1 MARKQDYRE
10 ILDYRSHVKSFS
22 TYGIE
27 NQMITLFG
35 HGKTNKAIAKR
46 FAGQCFIYDD
56 AFTQKSED
64 AFGNLLL
71 PPSSFDPYLSTV
83 EIPSPGFP
91 PEHMLIQK
99 ARNVVSE
106 YDFFKEQMPFSIWIS
121 GTNGKTTTT
130 QMCEFLLKQQG
141 ALAGGNIG
149 TPLAELDAKA
159 PIWVL
164 ETSSFTF
171 HYTKVTAPDIYL
183 LLPIKPDHLT
193 WHGSMEAYV
202 EAKLSVLSRMKEGSV
217 AIVPKAYCNTPTLAH
232 VISYDNEHDLCAQM
246 GIDIEQIS
254 FKTPFLL
261 DASLAASA
269 QKVLL
274 DRVDYALLNTFKI
287 DHYKIEEFRDNQ
299 GRLWVDDS
307 KGTNVDAT
315 VEALKRYQ
323 NEEILIVLGGDD
335 KGVDL
340 QELFDFMKPLNVKI
354 FAIGTNTERLAT
366 FAQKEGIWLSKCF
379 VLEEAMKQI
388 HAVHTQTS
396 VALLSPA
403 AASLDQFKS
412 YAHRGDRFKELAL
425 A

>member
-1 MARKQDYRE
+1 
-10 ILDYRSHVKSFS
+10 
-22 TYGIE
+22 
-27 NQMITLFG
+27 MITLFG
-35 HGKTNKAIAKR
+35 HGKTTKALAKR
-46 FAGQCFIYDD
+46 YAGNCQIFDD
-56 AFTQKSED
+56 AFTCKGED
-64 AFGNLLL
+64 EHGNLLL
-71 PPSSFDPYLSTV
+71 PPAMFEPEKSSV

-91 PEHMLIQK
+91 TEHPLIQK
-99 ARNVVSE
+99 ALHITSE
-106 YDFFKEQMPFSIWIS
+106 YDFFKEAMPFSIWIS

-130 QMCEFLLKQQG
+130 QMCQFLLEKQG

-149 TPLAELDAKA
+149 TPLAELDEKA

-193 WHGSMEAYV
+193 WHGSMEAYID
-202 EAKLSVLSRMKEGSV
+202 AKLSPLERMREGSV
-217 AIVPKAYCNTPTLAH
+217 AILPKAHANVKTLAH
-232 VISYDNEHDLCAQM
+232 VIAYENEEDLAQQL
-246 GIDIEQIS
+246 DIELS
-254 FKTPFLL
+254 KVNFKTPFLL
-261 DASLAASA
+261 DAILAMSA
-269 QKVLL
+269 QKILL
-274 DRVDYALLNTFKI
+274 DTIDYERINTFKI
-287 DHYKIEEFRDNQ
+287 DHYKIEEFHDKQ

-315 VEALKRYQ
+315 IEALKRYQ

-340 QELFDFMKPLNVKI
+340 QELFDFMKPLHVKI
-354 FAIGTNTERLAT
+354 FAIGSNTERLAT

-379 VLEEAMKQI
+379 FLEEAMKQI
-388 HAVHTQTS
+388 HALHTTKS

>member
-1 MARKQDYRE
+1 
-10 ILDYRSHVKSFS
+10 
-22 TYGIE
+22 
-27 NQMITLFG
+27 MITLFG
-35 HGKTNKAIAKR
+35 YGTTTKAIAAR
-46 FAGQCFIYDD
+46 FRGQCHIFDD
-56 AFTQKSED
+56 HFVEKKHD

-71 PPSSFDPYLSTV
+71 PPSEFNPESSDI

-91 PEHMLIQK
+91 HHHPLIMSAK
-99 ARNVVSE
+99 HVTSE

-130 QMCEFLLKQQG
+130 QICEHLLKDKG
-141 ALAGGNIG
+141 AQAGGNIG
-149 TPLAELDAKA
+149 TPLADIDEKA
-159 PIWVL
+159 SIWIL

-193 WHGSMEAYV
+193 WHGSMEAYI
-202 EAKLSVLSRMKEGSV
+202 EAKLSVLARMKEGSV
-217 AIVPKAYCNTPTLAH
+217 AILPNRFAKTQTLAH
-232 VISYDNEHDLCAQM
+232 VIGYDNEYDLAQTV
-246 GIDIEQIS
+246 GIDIARIE
-254 FKTPFLL
+254 FKSPFLL
-261 DASLAASA
+261 DAVLAASA
-269 QKVLL
+269 EKILL
-274 DRVDYALLNTFKI
+274 DRVDYAHLNTFKI
-287 DHYKIEEFRDNQ
+287 DHYKIEEFRDAK

-315 VEALKRYQ
+315 IEALKRYK
-323 NEEILIVLGGDD
+323 NDEILLVLGGDD

-340 QELFDFMKPLNVKI
+340 QELFDFMKTLHVKI
-354 FAIGTNTERLAT
+354 FAIGSNTERLAAL
-366 FAQKEGIWLSKCF
+366 AQKEGVWLSKCV

-388 HAVHTQTS
+388 HAVHTAHT

>member
-1 MARKQDYRE
+1 
-10 ILDYRSHVKSFS
+10 
-22 TYGIE
+22 
-27 NQMITLFG
+27 MITLFG
-35 HGKTNKAIAKR
+35 HGKTTKAIAKR
-46 FAGQCFIYDD
+46 FAGQCQIFDD
-56 AFTQKSED
+56 GFTHNDKDE
-64 AFGNLLL
+64 FGNLLL
-71 PPSSFDPYLSTV
+71 PPSVFDPTTSDV

-91 PEHMLIQK
+91 ANHPLIQQ

-130 QMCEFLLKQQG
+130 QMCEFLLQKQG
-141 ALAGGNIG
+141 AQAGGNIG
-149 TPLAELDAKA
+149 TPLAELSEKA

-193 WHGSMEAYV
+193 WHGSMEAYTH
-202 EAKLSVLSRMKEGSV
+202 AKLSPLSRMREGSV
-217 AIVPKAYCNTPTLAH
+217 AILPKAYANVKTLAH
-232 VISYDNEHDLCAQM
+232 VITYENEYDLADQM
-246 GIDIEQIS
+246 GIDIAKIS

-261 DASLAASA
+261 DAVLAMSA
-269 QKVLL
+269 QKILL
-274 DRVDYALLNTFKI
+274 DTVDYDLINTFKI
-287 DHYKIEEFRDNQ
+287 DHYKIEEFRDRQ

-315 VEALKRYQ
+315 IEALKRYKDD
-323 NEEILIVLGGDD
+323 EILIVLGGDD

-340 QELFDFMKPLNVKI
+340 QELFDFMKPLHVTV
-354 FAIGTNTERLAT
+354 FAIGSNTERLAT
-366 FAQKEGIWLSKCF
+366 FAQKEGIKLYKCF
-379 VLEEAMKQI
+379 VIEEAMKHI
-388 HAVHTQTS
+388 HAVHTAQS

>member
-1 MARKQDYRE
+1 
-10 ILDYRSHVKSFS
+10 
-22 TYGIE
+22 
-27 NQMITLFG
+27 MITLFG
-35 HGKTNKAIAKR
+35 HGKTTKAIAKR
-46 FAGQCFIYDD
+46 FTGKCQIFDD
-56 AFTQKSED
+56 GFTCNDKDE
-64 AFGNLLL
+64 FGNLLL
-71 PPSSFDPYLSTV
+71 PPSAFDPTTSDV

-91 PEHMLIQK
+91 ANHPLIQK

-130 QMCEFLLKQQG
+130 QMCEFLLQKQG
-141 ALAGGNIG
+141 AQAGGNIG
-149 TPLAELDAKA
+149 TPLAELSEKA
-159 PIWVL
+159 PIWIL

-193 WHGSMEAYV
+193 WHGSMEAYI
-202 EAKLSVLSRMKEGSV
+202 EAKLSPLSRMREGSV
-217 AIVPKAYCNTPTLAH
+217 AILPKAYADVKTLAH
-232 VISYDNEHDLCAQM
+232 VIAYNTEVDLAMQM
-246 GIDIEQIS
+246 GIDIS
-254 FKTPFLL
+254 KVNFKTPFLL
-261 DASLAASA
+261 DAILAMSA

-274 DRVDYALLNTFKI
+274 DTVDYDLLNTFKI
-287 DHYKIEEFRDNQ
+287 DHYKIEEFRDSQ

-315 VEALKRYQ
+315 IEALKRYK
-323 NEEILIVLGGDD
+323 NDEILIVLGGDD

-340 QELFDFMKPLNVKI
+340 QELFDFMKPLHVTI
-354 FAIGTNTERLAT
+354 FAIGTNTERLAV
-366 FAQKEGIWLSKCF
+366 FAQKEGIKLSKCF
-379 VLEEAMKQI
+379 VIEEAMKQI
-388 HAVHTQTS
+388 HAVHTTKT

-425 A
+425 T

>member
-1 MARKQDYRE
+1 
-10 ILDYRSHVKSFS
+10 
-22 TYGIE
+22 
-27 NQMITLFG
+27 MITLFG
-35 HGKTNKAIAKR
+35 HGKTTKAIAKR
-46 FAGQCFIYDD
+46 FAGQCQIFVVN
-56 AFTQKSED
+56 FVTKETD

-71 PPSSFDPYLSTV
+71 PPSEFDPNTSDV

-91 PEHMLIQK
+91 AEHPLIQK
-99 ARNVVSE
+99 ALHVTSE

-130 QMCEFLLKQQG
+130 QMCEFLLQKQG

-149 TPLAELDAKA
+149 TPLAELSENA
-159 PIWVL
+159 PIWIL

-193 WHGSMEAYV
+193 WHGSMEAYI
-202 EAKLSVLSRMKEGSV
+202 EAKLSPLSRMREGSV
-217 AIVPKAYCNTPTLAH
+217 AILPKAHANVKTLAH
-232 VISYDNEHDLCAQM
+232 VISYENEHDLAETM
-246 GIDIEQIS
+246 GIDIS
-254 FKTPFLL
+254 KVNFKTPFLL
-261 DASLAASA
+261 DAILAMSA

-274 DRVDYALLNTFKI
+274 DTVDYDLINTFKI
-287 DHYKIEEFRDNQ
+287 DHYKIEEFRDKQ

-315 VEALKRYQ
+315 IEALKRYKDD
-323 NEEILIVLGGDD
+323 EILIVLGGDD

-340 QELFDFMKPLNVKI
+340 QELFDFMKPLHVTV
-354 FAIGTNTERLAT
+354 FAIGSNTERLAS
-366 FAQKEGIWLSKCF
+366 FAQKDGIKLHKCF
-379 VLEEAMKQI
+379 VIEEAMKQI
-388 HAVHTQTS
+388 HAVHTTQS

>member
-1 MARKQDYRE
+1 
-10 ILDYRSHVKSFS
+10 
-22 TYGIE
+22 
-27 NQMITLFG
+27 MITLFG
-35 HGKTNKAIAKR
+35 HGKTTTAIAKR
-46 FAGQCFIYDD
+46 FAGQCQIFDD
-56 AFTQKSED
+56 GFTINDKD

-71 PPSSFDPYLSTV
+71 PPSEFDPNTSDV

-91 PEHMLIQK
+91 AHHPLIQK
-99 ARNVVSE
+99 AHNVVSE

-130 QMCEFLLKQQG
+130 QMCEFLLQKQG
-141 ALAGGNIG
+141 AQAGGNIG
-149 TPLAELDAKA
+149 TPLAELSEKA
-159 PIWVL
+159 PIWIL

-193 WHGSMEAYV
+193 WHGSMEAYI
-202 EAKLSVLSRMKEGSV
+202 EAKLSPLARMREGSV
-217 AIVPKAYCNTPTLAH
+217 AILPKAHANVKTLAH
-232 VISYDNEHDLCAQM
+232 VIAYENEHDLAQQM
-246 GIDIEQIS
+246 GIDITQVS

-261 DASLAASA
+261 DAVLAMSA

-274 DRVDYALLNTFKI
+274 DTIDYDLINTFKI
-287 DHYKIEEFRDNQ
+287 DHYKIEEFRDTQ

-315 VEALKRYQ
+315 IEALKRYKDD
-323 NEEILIVLGGDD
+323 EILIVLGGDD

-340 QELFDFMKPLNVKI
+340 QELFDFMRPLNVTI
-354 FAIGTNTERLAT
+354 FAIGTNTDRLAS
-366 FAQKEGIWLSKCF
+366 FALKENIKLHKCF
-379 VLEEAMKQI
+379 VIEEAMKQI
-388 HAVHTQTS
+388 HAVHTTKS

>member
-1 MARKQDYRE
+1 
-10 ILDYRSHVKSFS
+10 
-22 TYGIE
+22 
-27 NQMITLFG
+27 MITLFG
-35 HGKTNKAIAKR
+35 HGKTTKAIAKR
-46 FAGQCFIYDD
+46 FAGQCQIFDD
-56 AFTQKSED
+56 GFTQNEKDE
-64 AFGNLLL
+64 FGNLLL
-71 PPSSFDPYLSTV
+71 PPSVFDPTTSDV

-91 PEHMLIQK
+91 ANHPLIQQ

-130 QMCEFLLKQQG
+130 QMCEFLLQKQG
-141 ALAGGNIG
+141 AQAGGNIG
-149 TPLAELDAKA
+149 TPLAELSEKA

-193 WHGSMEAYV
+193 WHGSMEAYTN
-202 EAKLSVLSRMKEGSV
+202 AKLSPLSHMREGSV
-217 AIVPKAYCNTPTLAH
+217 AILPKAYANVKTLAH
-232 VISYDNEHDLCAQM
+232 VITYENEYDLADQM
-246 GIDIEQIS
+246 GIDIAKIS

-261 DASLAASA
+261 DAVLAMSA
-269 QKVLL
+269 QKILL
-274 DRVDYALLNTFKI
+274 DTVDYDLINTFKI
-287 DHYKIEEFRDNQ
+287 DHYKIEEFRDRQ

-315 VEALKRYQ
+315 IEALKRYKD
-323 NEEILIVLGGDD
+323 NEILIVLGGDD

-340 QELFDFMKPLNVKI
+340 QELFDFMKPLHVTV
-354 FAIGTNTERLAT
+354 FAIGSNTERLAS
-366 FAQKEGIWLSKCF
+366 FAAKEGINLHKCF
-379 VLEEAMKQI
+379 VIEEAMKHI
-388 HAVHTQTS
+388 HAVHTAQS

>member
-1 MARKQDYRE
+1 
-10 ILDYRSHVKSFS
+10 
-22 TYGIE
+22 
-27 NQMITLFG
+27 MITLFG
-35 HGKTNKAIAKR
+35 HGKTTKAIAKR
-46 FAGQCFIYDD
+46 FAGQCQIFDD
-56 AFTQKSED
+56 SFTCKVTD

-71 PPSSFDPYLSTV
+71 PPSEFDPEASSV

-91 PEHMLIQK
+91 AHHPLIQK
-99 ARNVVSE
+99 ALHVTSE
-106 YDFFKEQMPFSIWIS
+106 YDFFKESMPFSIWIS

-130 QMCEFLLKQQG
+130 QMCEFLLQAQG

-149 TPLAELDAKA
+149 TPLAELSEQA

-171 HYTKVTAPDIYL
+171 HYTKITAPDIYL

-193 WHGSMEAYV
+193 WHGSMEAYI
-202 EAKLSVLSRMKEGSV
+202 EAKLSPLARMREGSV
-217 AIVPKAYCNTPTLAH
+217 AILPKAYANVKTLAH
-232 VISYDNEHDLCAQM
+232 VIAYDTEEDLAEQM
-246 GIDIEQIS
+246 GIDITKIR

-261 DASLAASA
+261 DAVLATCA
-269 QKVLL
+269 QKILL
-274 DRVDYALLNTFKI
+274 DTVDYELLNTFKI
-287 DHYKIEEFRDNQ
+287 DHYKIEEFHDTQ

-315 VEALKRYQ
+315 IEALKRYK
-323 NEEILIVLGGDD
+323 NDEILIVLGGDD

-340 QELFDFMKPLNVKI
+340 QELFDFMKPLHVTV
-354 FAIGTNTERLAT
+354 FAIGTNTERLAS
-366 FAQKEGIWLSKCF
+366 FAEKEGITLHKCF
-379 VLEEAMKQI
+379 VIEEAMKQI
-388 HAVHTQTS
+388 HAVHTTKT

>member
-1 MARKQDYRE
+1 
-10 ILDYRSHVKSFS
+10 
-22 TYGIE
+22 
-27 NQMITLFG
+27 MITLFG
-35 HGKTNKAIAKR
+35 HGKTTKAIAKR
-46 FAGQCFIYDD
+46 FAGQCQIFDD
-56 AFTQKSED
+56 NFVTKETD

-71 PPSSFDPYLSTV
+71 PPSEFDPNTSDV

-91 PEHMLIQK
+91 TEHPLIQK
-99 ARNVVSE
+99 ALHVTSE

-130 QMCEFLLKQQG
+130 QMCEFLLQKQG

-149 TPLAELDAKA
+149 TPLAELSENA
-159 PIWVL
+159 PIWIL

-193 WHGSMEAYV
+193 WHGSMEAYI
-202 EAKLSVLSRMKEGSV
+202 EAKLSPLSRMREGSV
-217 AIVPKAYCNTPTLAH
+217 AILPKAHANVKTLAH
-232 VISYDNEHDLCAQM
+232 VISYENEHDLAETM
-246 GIDIEQIS
+246 GIDIS
-254 FKTPFLL
+254 KVNFKTPFLL
-261 DASLAASA
+261 DAILAMSA

-274 DRVDYALLNTFKI
+274 DTVDYDLINTFKI
-287 DHYKIEEFRDNQ
+287 DHYKIEEFRDKQ

-315 VEALKRYQ
+315 IEALKRYKDD
-323 NEEILIVLGGDD
+323 EILIVLGGDD

-340 QELFDFMKPLNVKI
+340 QELFDFMKPLHVTV
-354 FAIGTNTERLAT
+354 FAIGSNTERLAS
-366 FAQKEGIWLSKCF
+366 FAQKDGIKLHKCF
-379 VLEEAMKQI
+379 VIEEAMKQI
-388 HAVHTQTS
+388 HAVHTTKS

>member
-1 MARKQDYRE
+1 
-10 ILDYRSHVKSFS
+10 
-22 TYGIE
+22 
-27 NQMITLFG
+27 MITLFG
-35 HGKTNKAIAKR
+35 HGKTTKAIAKR
-46 FAGQCFIYDD
+46 FAGQCQIFDD
-56 AFTQKSED
+56 GFTTTGHDE
-64 AFGNLLL
+64 FGNLLL
-71 PPSSFDPYLSTV
+71 PPSEFNPSTSDV

-91 PEHMLIQK
+91 ANHALIQK

-130 QMCEFLLKQQG
+130 QMCEFLLQKQG
-141 ALAGGNIG
+141 AQAGGNIG
-149 TPLAELDAKA
+149 TPLAELSEKA
-159 PIWVL
+159 PIWIL

-193 WHGSMEAYV
+193 WHGSMEAYI
-202 EAKLSVLSRMKEGSV
+202 EAKLSPLARMREGSV
-217 AIVPKAYCNTPTLAH
+217 AILPKAHANVKTLAH
-232 VISYDNEHDLCAQM
+232 VISYENEHDLAQAM
-246 GIDIEQIS
+246 GIDIS
-254 FKTPFLL
+254 KVNFKTPFLL
-261 DASLAASA
+261 DAVLAMSA

-274 DRVDYALLNTFKI
+274 DTVDYDLINTFTI
-287 DHYKIEEFRDNQ
+287 DHYKIEEFRDKQ

-315 VEALKRYQ
+315 IEALKRYKDD
-323 NEEILIVLGGDD
+323 EILIVLGGDD

-340 QELFDFMKPLNVKI
+340 QELFDFMKPLHVTV
-354 FAIGTNTERLAT
+354 FAIGSNTERLAS
-366 FAQKEGIWLSKCF
+366 FASKEGIKLHKCF
-379 VLEEAMKQI
+379 VIEEAMKQI
-388 HAVHTQTS
+388 HAVHTTKS